1 MGDPVI
7 SFRDDLSRMIYANLS
22 SGIDAILPLPEFDQP
37 GFASIIKIDRQ
48 CINTMPAPTAALS

>member
-48 CINTMPAPTAALS
+48 CMPAPTAALS